1 MQPLDN
7 GSGSKITLTGIE
19 QSQTQLSQFGSPG
32 TGTGNGL
39 SAAAEYWYFV
49 INAHSKPS
57 KTSLHKHAM
66 GQLHALLDG
75 GLPKRR
81 FGAQLSSMQCHALIS
96 LKLSSG
102 QDRI

>member
-1 MQPLDN
+1 MQPSDN

-19 QSQTQLSQFGSPG
+19 QSQTQLSQFGSPA

-57 KTSLHKHAM
+57 KTSLHKHAIS
-66 GQLHALLDG
+66 QLHALLGG
-75 GLPKRR
+75 GLLRKRFR
-81 FGAQLSSMQCHALIS
+81 VQLHSKQCHALIS
-96 LKLSSG
+96 FNLSSG
-102 QDRI
+102 QDCG